1 MRFDIL
7 TLFPEMFSG
16 LNSSIIKRALE
27 KDIIEINI
35 HNFRKFSLDK
45 NKRVDDYSYGG
56 GAGMIIGLQAILD
69 CIKDIAGFEKAHKIM
84 FTPLGNL
91 YNQKKAIELS
101 KKDHI
106 ILLCGHYEGIDY
118 RKC

>member
-56 GAGMIIGLQAILD
+56 GAGMIIGLQAIL
-69 CIKDIAGFEKAHKIM
+69 
-84 FTPLGNL
+84 
-91 YNQKKAIELS
+91 AIIVS
-101 KKDHI
+101 KRISGKHYH
-106 ILLCGHYEGIDY
+106 LCDA
-118 RKC
+118 